1 MEKYL
6 TTVIDQLRCKEV
18 RPYVEK
24 ELRDHI
30 EDQIEHNV
38 SKGMKQEDAEKAA
51 VKDMGD
57 PVETGEL
64 LDKIHSTKMA
74 WEVVVLTAVITIAAI
89 IFHSNIW
96 IKQEEPLELFG
107 ASSYLMG
114 FGIMLLF
121 YYVDYTFV
129 ARFSKV
135 IAVLLMAICF
145 CYRMFGDNIYRFPCP
160 MFALFKSV
168 AVIDSLMLMY
178 IPVFACIL
186 YKYRNTGVKGLIKS
200 VIWMA
205 VPTWYMLY
213 KVGTFGTC
221 LTLFISMLVLISMAI
236 SQGWFTVNKRI
247 SISVLLG
254 TFVGIPLVSTA
265 IEYLAGMLPEY
276 KMIWIDTIFKSI
288 GKADTTAVVIRDLL
302 CASKMTGKTAMNVA
316 NILPD
321 FDSDNVLAYISSQFG
336 LSVGLLVICVVA
348 FLLSIMLGIS
358 LRQKNQLGRMI
369 GVGVSMV
376 LICNAVLNVLIITGG
391 FPRMSTFFPLISLSE
406 SNIIVT
412 YALIGIVLSIYKY
425 KSIYPKY
432 VNVAFPKV
440 SIEFKFNIKEQD

>member
-6 TTVIDQLRCKEV
+6 TTVTDQLRCKEV

-30 EDQIEHNV
+30 EDQIEYNV
-38 SKGMKQEDAEKAA
+38 SKGMKQDDAEKAA

-64 LDKIHSTKMA
+64 LDKIHRTKMA
-74 WEVVVLTAVITIAAI
+74 WEVIVLTAIITIAAI

-135 IAVLLMAICF
+135 IAVLLMAVCL

-160 MFALFKSV
+160 MFALFRSV
-168 AVIDSLMLMY
+168 ALIDSLMLMY

-200 VIWMA
+200 VLWMV

-213 KVGTFGTC
+213 RVGTFGTC
-221 LTLFISMLVLISMAI
+221 LTLFFSMLVLISMAI
-236 SQGWFTVNKRI
+236 YKGWFKVNKRV

-265 IEYLAGMLPEY
+265 IGYLTDTLPEY
-276 KMIWIDTIFKSI
+276 KRIWINAIFSST
-288 GKADTTAVVIRDLL
+288 GKADTTADTIRDLL
-302 CASKMTGKTAMNVA
+302 CASKLTGKTAMNA
-316 NILPD
+316 AKILPD
-321 FDSDNVLAYISSQFG
+321 FDSDYVLAYISSEFG
-336 LSVGLLVICVVA
+336 WSVGLLVICVVLL
-348 FLLSIMLGIS
+348 LLSIMLRIS
-358 LRQKNQLGRMI
+358 LKQKNQLGMMI

-376 LICNAVLNVLIITGG
+376 LICNVVLNVLIIIGA

-432 VNVAFPKV
+432 VNATFPKV
-440 SIEFKFNIKEQD
+440 SIEFKFNIKEQN

>member
-6 TTVIDQLRCKEV
+6 TTVTDQLRCKEV

-30 EDQIEHNV
+30 EDQIEYNV
-38 SKGMKQEDAEKAA
+38 SKGMKQDDAEKAA

-74 WEVVVLTAVITIAAI
+74 WEVVVLAAVITIAAI

-135 IAVLLMAICF
+135 IAVLLMAVCL

-160 MFALFKSV
+160 MFALFRSV
-168 AVIDSLMLMY
+168 ALIDSLMLMY

-200 VIWMA
+200 VLWMV

-213 KVGTFGTC
+213 RVGTFGTC
-221 LTLFISMLVLISMAI
+221 LTLFFSMLVLISMAI
-236 SQGWFTVNKRI
+236 YKGWFKVNKRV

-254 TFVGIPLVSTA
+254 TFIGIPLVSTA
-265 IEYLAGMLPEY
+265 IGYLTDTLPEY
-276 KMIWIDTIFKSI
+276 KRIWINAIFSST
-288 GKADTTAVVIRDLL
+288 GKADTTADTIRDLL
-302 CASKMTGKTAMNVA
+302 CASKLTGKTAMNA
-316 NILPD
+316 AKILPD
-321 FDSDNVLAYISSQFG
+321 FDSDYVLAYISSEFG
-336 LSVGLLVICVVA
+336 WSVGLLVICVVL
-348 FLLSIMLGIS
+348 FLLSIMLRIS
-358 LRQKNQLGRMI
+358 LKQKNQLGMMI

-376 LICNAVLNVLIITGG
+376 LICNVVLNVLIIIGA

-432 VNVAFPKV
+432 VSAATPKI
-440 SIEFKFNIKEQD
+440 SIEFKVNIKEQN